1 MIKRYDVSSNRTKV
15 RLGNGQT
22 INGIGFGSKAIESET
37 GEWVKYEDYQK
48 EVDDLRLINDKLLA
62 LNKEYKKL

>member
-1 MIKRYDVSSNRTKV
+1 MIKRYDVFIDYHKGEV
-15 RLGNGQT
+15 AEVT
-22 INGIGFGSKAIESET
+22 IEPKPD